1 MIWKAKYTRADYA
14 NGTTR
19 LKRVFAFLPTYIDGN
34 IVWLSTYEVLQV
46 YVISKVLAV
55 LDPTKP
61 NEATEF
67 KTSSWINVSK
77 RLLTNE

>member
-1 MIWKAKYTRADYA
+1 MVWKAKYTRANYA

-34 IVWLSTYEVLQV
+34 IIWLATFEVLQV
-46 YVISKVLAV
+46 YVIEVTLAMM
-55 LDPTKP
+55 DPAKP

-67 KTSSWINVSK
+67 KTGSWIDISK
-77 RLLTNE
+77 RLINE